1 MSEYG
6 PGFDWTMIAEPDIS
20 AKQYNVAVIGSATGK
35 CMVSSQAGDQALGIL
50 QNKPQS
56 GEAAKVRVLGISKA
70 YAGTTITA
78 GQYTR
83 AGVLGTLCTGNSGNV
98 VGTALTD
105 AASGGVFT
113 MLVHPHQ
120 STA

>member
-6 PGFDWTMIAEPDIS
+6 PGFDWTMIAEPDLS
-20 AKQYNVAVIGSATGK
+20 AKQYLVAIIGSATGK

-56 GEAAKVRVLGISKA
+56 GEAAKVRVVGISKA
-70 YAGTTITA
+70 LAAAAITA
-78 GQYTR
+78 GAYLR
-83 AGVLGTLCTGNSGNV
+83 AGATGFLVTGNSGNV

-105 AASGGVFT
+105 GTSGGAFT

-120 STA
+120 GTA